1 MAHEPASAFQQ
12 SLRIGNLGTTKEPDI
27 DVGSEGI
34 DVGERGISYTRGR
47 MTIVQ
52 CLSNIGAAVAY
63 DLKPALRDRS

>member
-52 CLSNIGAAVAY
+52 
-63 DLKPALRDRS
+63 